1 MNPGPLPK
9 EIADTF
15 RSGTYT
21 RLIIQEETTLYRVYG
36 GKAGELGSYWTRTK
50 PQGPL
55 QSVVDS
61 ALDQKWG
68 NNATQVVQIKVVKIN

>member
-1 MNPGPLPK
+1 MFNSLGRSCV
-9 EIADTF
+9 TF

-21 RLIIQEETTLYRVYG
+21 RYVTQVETILYRVYG
-36 GKAGELGSYWTRTK
+36 GKVGELGSYWTRTK

-55 QSVVDS
+55 QSVIDS

-68 NNATQVVQIKVVKIN
+68 NNATQVVQKKYLRR